1 MYKIHIFVYNAN
13 MDYGTFKDN
22 VRRAGLGIKELA
34 GYIGMNH
41 RSISN
46 YSKAGV
52 VPDHLAIIAV
62 MLMELKR
69 RDVEVK
75 EIFEKID
82 RQGRQQ
88 SKQAERVKM

>member
-1 MYKIHIFVYNAN
+1 

-22 VRRAGLGIKELA
+22 IRRAGLGIKELA

-46 YSKAGV
+46 YSKTGV

-69 RDVEVK
+69 RDVEVRDILK
-75 EIFEKID
+75 KID
-82 RQGRQQ
+82 GIGR
-88 SKQAERVKM
+88 ERRKRSSEDKELKR